1 MWQKIGKEIAIWRAG
16 AMPGIAVIALVFL
29 AKALG
34 GLEFLELTALDTFLR
49 WRSPEPIDEEILIVG
64 IDERDISNLEQYPL
78 SDRELANLL
87 TTIQS
92 YSPAVVGVDI
102 IRDRP
107 QKPGHAELK
116 QVFSKYKN
124 IIGVEKV
131 TGEAGSRIDA
141 IAPPKALPPEQI
153 GFVDVLFDEDGNLRR
168 SLLSAVL
175 NYELK
180 FSLAIRL
187 VEQYLETENIIL
199 KNAADDD
206 ETMQVGKVRL
216 TRVNPNTGGYVD
228 IDAGGNQ
235 ILLNF
240 RRGKE
245 PFRIV
250 SLADI
255 KQGNFQP
262 SWIEDR
268 IVLIGITALSVRDDV
283 NTNAV
288 RSDNTGFIYGVEFQ
302 AHAVSQIINA
312 VLNDRPLLWVWHN
325 GWEYMFIFAWGFLG
339 IALARIFN
347 QSPIKLAI
355 IIFFSSGSVIVV
367 CYLLM
372 LQYGLW
378 LPVVPSVL
386 VLSINGLGLTASMF
400 YRDRQ
405 NLKFQLKDRQ
415 YMIGY
420 MSSTI
425 HNRPIQTLKKILR
438 DARSQELADEWLLE
452 ELDVLNKEL
461 RDVGNL
467 IEKETITDGD
477 RIHIGESEIDLQCT
491 LKQIL
496 YQVYTNTII
505 LDYPHFKTIKFK
517 LINFEDSINEAKL
530 TVEQK
535 RSLCRFLEEALINVG
550 KYAEGITRIKVLCQ
564 QENQRN
570 IIRVEDNGIGLKQE
584 DSKNLKSGGG
594 TKQAQDLAKQLR
606 GEFKRYFRKPK
617 GTVCELTWSANR
629 SWFWHF

>member
-1 MWQKIGKEIAIWRAG
+1 M
-16 AMPGIAVIALVFL
+16 
-29 AKALG
+29 
-34 GLEFLELTALDTFLR
+34 LD
-49 WRSPEPIDEEILIVG
+49 
-64 IDERDISNLEQYPL
+64 N
-78 SDRELANLL
+78 
-87 TTIQS
+87 
-92 YSPAVVGVDI
+92 
-102 IRDRP
+102 
-107 QKPGHAELK
+107 
-116 QVFSKYKN
+116 
-124 IIGVEKV
+124 
-131 TGEAGSRIDA
+131 
-141 IAPPKALPPEQI
+141 
-153 GFVDVLFDEDGNLRR
+153 DGNLRR
-168 SLLSAVL
+168 SLLSVL
-175 NYELK
+175 INDELK

-199 KNAADDD
+199 KNAADDP
-206 ETMQVGKVRL
+206 ETMQVGRVKL
-216 TRVNPNTGGYVD
+216 TRVNPNTGGYVNT
-228 IDAGGNQ
+228 DAGGNQ

-250 SLADI
+250 SLDDI
-255 KQGNFQP
+255 EQGNFQP
-262 SWIEDR
+262 LWIEDR

-288 RSDNTGFIYGVEFQ
+288 RSDNAGFIYGVEFQ

-312 VLNDRPLLWVWHN
+312 VLNDRALLWVWHD
-325 GWEYMFIFAWGFLG
+325 GWEYVFIFAWGFLG

-438 DARSQELADEWLLE
+438 DARSQKVADEWLLK

-496 YQVYTNTII
+496 YQVYSNTIT

-606 GEFKRYFRKPK
+606 GEFKRYSRQPK
-617 GTVCELTWSANR
+617 GTVCELTWSANK